1 VLTLAFNNPAAPFT
15 IPIATIGYADG
26 VQFLQTLKSSPQTN
40 ISISIP
46 GSGAISS
53 TDRDALKVVYQ
64 RLFAANKNVDLPF
77 NGYHTD
83 VDITG
88 GLLPWHMLISN
99 SVFDPCVSRAYGIY
113 CINGRIVW
121 INCYGCGAVGPLP
134 SEIGQ
139 LTSLQEIDFG
149 IGNKLT
155 GVVPCE
161 IGNLVVRPLLL

>member
-1 VLTLAFNNPAAPFT
+1 M
-15 IPIATIGYADG
+15 
-26 VQFLQTLKSSPQTN
+26 QFLQTLKSSPQSN

-46 GSGAISS
+46 GSGAIAS
-53 TDRDALKVVYQ
+53 TDRDALKTIYQ
-64 RLFAANKNVDLPF
+64 RFFAANKNADLPF
-77 NGYHTD
+77 NGYNTAM
-83 VDITG
+83 DITG
-88 GLLPWHMLISN
+88 GLLPWQMLISN

-149 IGNKLT
+149 NGNTLT
-155 GVVPCE
+155 GAVPCE
-161 IGNLVVRPLLL
+161 IGNLVACPLLLLLRVG